1 MFELLVVPVALAVI
15 LFGRVAQRNRLRQR
29 LDQDLDGWAQA
40 LGMVRVGTELHGER
54 HGVAVGARLALEK
67 KGKHAPLWTLMA
79 RLAPPL
85 DLGLMLHP
93 GGAEFE
99 DITGGAP
106 FVPIGDR
113 RFDARFIVRADEP
126 ERAQALLDEP
136 LRQQLVQMLDPRA
149 VFMLTDHGVAF
160 QTHIQANFQWL
171 NRALEVAATIAHS
184 INRAR
189 DQVPVASVLAE
200 HRHAWQRFAQ
210 RSGLTGIGAPLCM
223 WGRMAGATVY
233 AYSVRL
239 ARKKYCLEIWL
250 RFEEPLGLGLLIQ
263 PMSTLDRMKDL
274 FAAEDYKLGEEIF
287 DETFLVRVSNP
298 EGAVA
303 LLDQATR
310 EKLLAL
316 HRSLGPL
323 SLTDEGLLVRLP
335 RVPPDPAIVPSMVG
349 QLLELATHIAQR
361 RSQQRGGPY
370 R

>member
-1 MFELLVVPVALAVI
+1 
-15 LFGRVAQRNRLRQR
+15 
-29 LDQDLDGWAQA
+29 
-40 LGMVRVGTELHGER
+40 
-54 HGVAVGARLALEK
+54 
-67 KGKHAPLWTLMA
+67 
-79 RLAPPL
+79 
-85 DLGLMLHP
+85 
-93 GGAEFE
+93 
-99 DITGGAP
+99 
-106 FVPIGDR
+106 
-113 RFDARFIVRADEP
+113 
-126 ERAQALLDEP
+126 
-136 LRQQLVQMLDPRA
+136 
-149 VFMLTDHGVAF
+149 
-160 QTHIQANFQWL
+160 
-171 NRALEVAATIAHS
+171 
-184 INRAR
+184 
-189 DQVPVASVLAE
+189 
-200 HRHAWQRFAQ
+200 
-210 RSGLTGIGAPLCM
+210 
-223 WGRMAGATVY
+223 MAGATVY